1 MPDINDREAILKVH
15 STNKPFTKDVDM
27 RLIASRTPGF
37 SGADLANLLNE
48 SAILAALE
56 NKKEINNDHILESI
70 DKIMIGPQRKSHILN
85 EHEKEVTAYH
95 EAGHAIVAHLLP
107 NTDPVSKVSIIARG
121 SAAGFTLKLPLEDK
135 KLHTK
140 TEFLEDMAVMLAGQ
154 TAEKIVFNE
163 ITTGAQGDLRQVTAL
178 AKQLITSYGMS
189 EKMGLRT
196 FGKKDDMVFLGKD
209 IHEQRDYSEK
219 TAEQIDEEIH
229 RLTEDARK
237 LAEKIIT
244 ENRTQLDKIVV
255 ALKEKE
261 TIEAEEFKALF
272 EK

>member
-1 MPDINDREAILKVH
+1 
-15 STNKPFTKDVDM
+15 
-27 RLIASRTPGF
+27 
-37 SGADLANLLNE
+37 
-48 SAILAALE
+48 
-56 NKKEINNDHILESI
+56 
-70 DKIMIGPQRKSHILN
+70 
-85 EHEKEVTAYH
+85 
-95 EAGHAIVAHLLP
+95 
-107 NTDPVSKVSIIARG
+107 
-121 SAAGFTLKLPLEDK
+121 
-135 KLHTK
+135 
-140 TEFLEDMAVMLAGQ
+140 
-154 TAEKIVFNE
+154 
-163 ITTGAQGDLRQVTAL
+163 
-178 AKQLITSYGMS
+178 
-189 EKMGLRT
+189 MGLRT